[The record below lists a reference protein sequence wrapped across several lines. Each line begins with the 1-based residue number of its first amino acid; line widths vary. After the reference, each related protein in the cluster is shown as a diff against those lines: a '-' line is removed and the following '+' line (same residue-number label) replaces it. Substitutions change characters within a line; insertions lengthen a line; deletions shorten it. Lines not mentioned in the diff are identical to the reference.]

1 MENIKRDTIDKVY
14 LFSVIGIIIFF
25 IPIKINNQ
33 QEVIIYHL
41 SYFIENRISSLIDIS
56 IIVFVLLSVFKDLIN
71 YKTDNISKFK
81 ILMKIFSFIMLVSI
95 LFGKDELLFMNNYF
109 IVMLRDLMSDLTILL
124 PISSL
129 FMPFL
134 LNYGLLEITEAYT
147 HRTMNK
153 LFNVSG
159 KVFLIFLVCF
169 LVNSI
174 CGAFLTYRLYK
185 DGKLREKEAV
195 VTILNFSILSLNLT
209 KDLCY
214 KIDISII
221 KFIIIELII
230 LIICNFILSRIYPI
244 KKKKQSYYF
253 KSNHKNVNC
262 KRHKMKT
269 ALKKYNENKNNKSLW
284 KLSFS
289 YLNDVIYFLM
299 DLLPVIVFIF
309 FICNIIYKLPLIIE
323 IFRNITYIVI
333 HKFNL
338 PNDNLICDI
347 ISFNIFSNILA
358 IKNFPKDIYY
368 FSKVIMGLLISLQCI
383 SICFLIPFIK
393 NSRINISIIE
403 IILVIIERFFIILF
417 ICCIFFNL
425 YLKYII

>member
-95 LFGKDELLFMNNYF
+95 LFGKEELLFMNNDF
-109 IVMLRDLMSDLTILL
+109 IVILRDLMIDLTILL

-230 LIICNFILSRIYPI
+230 LIICNFILSRI
-244 KKKKQSYYF
+244 
-253 KSNHKNVNC
+253 
-262 KRHKMKT
+262 
-269 ALKKYNENKNNKSLW
+269 A
-284 KLSFS
+284 
-289 YLNDVIYFLM
+289 
-299 DLLPVIVFIF
+299 
-309 FICNIIYKLPLIIE
+309 
-323 IFRNITYIVI
+323 
-333 HKFNL
+333 
-338 PNDNLICDI
+338 
-347 ISFNIFSNILA
+347 
-358 IKNFPKDIYY
+358 
-368 FSKVIMGLLISLQCI
+368 
-383 SICFLIPFIK
+383 
-393 NSRINISIIE
+393 
-403 IILVIIERFFIILF
+403 
-417 ICCIFFNL
+417 
-425 YLKYII
+425 

>member
-95 LFGKDELLFMNNYF
+95 LFGKEELLFMNNDF
-109 IVMLRDLMSDLTILL
+109 IVMLRDLMIDLTILL

-147 HRTMNK
+147 HRTMKK

-309 FICNIIYKLPLIIE
+309 FI
-323 IFRNITYIVI
+323 
-333 HKFNL
+333 
-338 PNDNLICDI
+338 
-347 ISFNIFSNILA
+347 
-358 IKNFPKDIYY
+358 
-368 FSKVIMGLLISLQCI
+368 
-383 SICFLIPFIK
+383 
-393 NSRINISIIE
+393 
-403 IILVIIERFFIILF
+403 
-417 ICCIFFNL
+417 
-425 YLKYII
+425 

>member
-1 MENIKRDTIDKVY
+1 
-14 LFSVIGIIIFF
+14 
-25 IPIKINNQ
+25 
-33 QEVIIYHL
+33 
-41 SYFIENRISSLIDIS
+41 
-56 IIVFVLLSVFKDLIN
+56 
-71 YKTDNISKFK
+71 
-81 ILMKIFSFIMLVSI
+81 
-95 LFGKDELLFMNNYF
+95 
-109 IVMLRDLMSDLTILL
+109 
-124 PISSL
+124 
-129 FMPFL
+129 
-134 LNYGLLEITEAYT
+134 
-147 HRTMNK
+147 
-153 LFNVSG
+153 
-159 KVFLIFLVCF
+159 
-169 LVNSI
+169 
-174 CGAFLTYRLYK
+174 
-185 DGKLREKEAV
+185 
-195 VTILNFSILSLNLT
+195 
-209 KDLCY
+209 
-214 KIDISII
+214 
-221 KFIIIELII
+221 
-230 LIICNFILSRIYPI
+230 
-244 KKKKQSYYF
+244 
-253 KSNHKNVNC
+253 
-262 KRHKMKT
+262 MKT

-417 ICCIFFNL
+417 ICCIFYNL

>member
-95 LFGKDELLFMNNYF
+95 LFGKEELLFMNNDF
-109 IVMLRDLMSDLTILL
+109 IVILRDLMIDLTILL

-230 LIICNFILSRIYPI
+230 LIICNFILSRIYI
-244 KKKKQSYYF
+244 RNY
-253 KSNHKNVNC
+253 
-262 KRHKMKT
+262 
-269 ALKKYNENKNNKSLW
+269 KYN
-284 KLSFS
+284 
-289 YLNDVIYFLM
+289 YM
-299 DLLPVIVFIF
+299 
-309 FICNIIYKLPLIIE
+309 
-323 IFRNITYIVI
+323 
-333 HKFNL
+333 
-338 PNDNLICDI
+338 
-347 ISFNIFSNILA
+347 
-358 IKNFPKDIYY
+358 
-368 FSKVIMGLLISLQCI
+368 
-383 SICFLIPFIK
+383 
-393 NSRINISIIE
+393 
-403 IILVIIERFFIILF
+403 
-417 ICCIFFNL
+417 
-425 YLKYII
+425 

>member
-95 LFGKDELLFMNNYF
+95 LFGKEELLFMNNDF
-109 IVMLRDLMSDLTILL
+109 IVILRDLMIDLTILL

-147 HRTMNK
+147 HRTMKK

-174 CGAFLTYRLYK
+174 CGAFLTYR
-185 DGKLREKEAV
+185 
-195 VTILNFSILSLNLT
+195 
-209 KDLCY
+209 
-214 KIDISII
+214 
-221 KFIIIELII
+221 
-230 LIICNFILSRIYPI
+230 
-244 KKKKQSYYF
+244 
-253 KSNHKNVNC
+253 
-262 KRHKMKT
+262 
-269 ALKKYNENKNNKSLW
+269 
-284 KLSFS
+284 
-289 YLNDVIYFLM
+289 
-299 DLLPVIVFIF
+299 
-309 FICNIIYKLPLIIE
+309 
-323 IFRNITYIVI
+323 
-333 HKFNL
+333 
-338 PNDNLICDI
+338 
-347 ISFNIFSNILA
+347 
-358 IKNFPKDIYY
+358 
-368 FSKVIMGLLISLQCI
+368 
-383 SICFLIPFIK
+383 
-393 NSRINISIIE
+393 
-403 IILVIIERFFIILF
+403 
-417 ICCIFFNL
+417 
-425 YLKYII
+425 

>member
-1 MENIKRDTIDKVY
+1 MI
-14 LFSVIGIIIFF
+14 
-25 IPIKINNQ
+25 
-33 QEVIIYHL
+33 
-41 SYFIENRISSLIDIS
+41 
-56 IIVFVLLSVFKDLIN
+56 
-71 YKTDNISKFK
+71 
-81 ILMKIFSFIMLVSI
+81 
-95 LFGKDELLFMNNYF
+95 
-109 IVMLRDLMSDLTILL
+109 DLTILL

-209 KDLCY
+209 KDLRY

-323 IFRNITYIVI
+323 IFRNI
-333 HKFNL
+333 
-338 PNDNLICDI
+338 
-347 ISFNIFSNILA
+347 LA